1 MAAKPKAKSN
11 RKQIRVAELFAGV
24 GGFRIGLE
32 AASRDFVTVFSSQ
45 WEPPGTPSKQ
55 FASRCYVERFGPE
68 GHTNEDIAKVLDQV
82 ERGER
87 KLPDID
93 MVVGGFPCQDYSVAK
108 PLNQSAGLQG
118 KKGVL
123 WWEIHRL
130 LRILKDKKKP
140 AQWVFLENVDRLIKS
155 PATQRGRDFA
165 IMLASLCDLGYE
177 VEWRVVNAADYGF
190 PQRRRRV
197 FIVAQLAGKAKS
209 KKSGAD
215 VVFESGVFA
224 SSLPVHSDSRLDL
237 KETEHFEL
245 TGELHELSAEF
256 GRGVERTKFGQAGYV
271 RAVGVGA
278 SRKRI
283 VWTYNPKPNYS
294 GRQMVLR
301 DVLEKGEVPEQF
313 LVNDAALPKWKRAKG
328 SKAEERVHKASGFTY
343 FYTEGALPFPDPVDR
358 PSRTILTSEG
368 GASPSRSKHI
378 VPAKGGGYRRLT
390 PVELE
395 RLNGFPDNHTAS
407 GMTETQRAFCMGNAL
422 VVGVVEN
429 LATVIALRAGLKMTR
444 SNRGFAG

>member
-1 MAAKPKAKSN
+1 MPTKAK
-11 RKQIRVAELFAGV
+11 RKQIKVAELFAGV

-32 AASRDFVTVFSSQ
+32 RVSKDFVTVFSSQ

-55 FASRCYVERFGPE
+55 FASRCYVARFGPE
-68 GHTNEDIAKVLDQV
+68 GHSNEDIAQVLDDV

-87 KLPDID
+87 KLPNID

-108 PLNQSAGLQG
+108 PLNQSSGLVG

-130 LRILKDKKKP
+130 LRLLKEKRRP
-140 AQWVFLENVDRLIKS
+140 AEWVFLENVDRLIKS

-197 FIVAQLAGKAKS
+197 FIIARRQRNGKPNGAK
-209 KKSGAD
+209 
-215 VVFESGVFA
+215 VVYERGVFA
-224 SSLPVHSDSRLDL
+224 NALPVHFESRLDL
-237 KETEHFEL
+237 TEPATFDL
-245 TGELHELSAEF
+245 TGELHEISAEF
-256 GRGVERTKFGQAGYV
+256 GRGVERTRFGQAGYV
-271 RAVGVGA
+271 RSVGVGA
-278 SRKRI
+278 PRKRL
-283 VWTYNPKPNYS
+283 VWTYNPKPNFT
-294 GRQMVLR
+294 GRHQTLQ
-301 DVLEKGEVPEQF
+301 DVLERGDVPEQF
-313 LVNDAALPKWKRAKG
+313 LVDEGALAKWRRAKG
-328 SKAEERVHKASGFTY
+328 AKAEQRVHKASGFTY
-343 FYTEGALPFPDPVDR
+343 FYTEGALPFPDPVNR
-358 PSRTILTSEG
+358 ASRTILTSEG

-395 RLNGFPDNHTAS
+395 RLNGFPDNHTAT

-422 VVGVVEN
+422 VVGVVETIGEEIARRSEVRTTATAES
-429 LATVIALRAGLKMTR
+429 LAG
-444 SNRGFAG
+444 

>member
-1 MAAKPKAKSN
+1 MAAKKA
-11 RKQIRVAELFAGV
+11 RKQIQVAELFAGV
-24 GGFRIGLE
+24 GGFRVGLE
-32 AASRDFVTVFSSQ
+32 RVSKDFVTVFSSQ

-55 FASRCYVERFGPE
+55 FASRCYVNRFGPE
-68 GHTNEDIAKVLDQV
+68 GHSNEDIAKVLDEV
-82 ERGER
+82 EQKKR

-130 LRILKDKKKP
+130 LRILKERKRP
-140 AQWVFLENVDRLIKS
+140 ARWVFLENVDRLIKS

-177 VEWRVVNAADYGF
+177 VEWRVVNAAEYGF

-197 FIVAQLAGKAKS
+197 FIVGRLSGKEKAK
-209 KKSGAD
+209 KNGAG
-215 VVFESGVFA
+215 VVFDSGVFA
-224 SSLPVHSDSRLDL
+224 KSLPVFSDNRLDFS
-237 KETEHFEL
+237 EAEHFEL
-245 TGELHELSAEF
+245 AGEMHEISAEF

-278 SRKRI
+278 TRKRV
-283 VWTYNPKPNYS
+283 VWTYNPKPKFN
-294 GRQMVLR
+294 GRAMVLR
-301 DVLEKGEVPEQF
+301 DVLERTAVPHEF
-313 LVNDAALPKWKRAKG
+313 LVDDGALPRWKKAKG

-343 FYTEGALPFPDPVDR
+343 FYTEGALPFPDPIDR
-358 PSRTILTSEG
+358 ASRTILTSEG

-378 VPAKGGGYRRLT
+378 VPSKGGGYRRLT
-390 PVELE
+390 PIELE
-395 RLNGFPDNHTAS
+395 RLNGFPDNHTNVGLSDA
-407 GMTETQRAFCMGNAL
+407 QRAFCMGNAL
-422 VVGVVEN
+422 VVGLVEEIGKE
-429 LATVIALRAGLKMTR
+429 IAALGGLTEISQTKV
-444 SNRGFAG
+444 G

>member
-1 MAAKPKAKSN
+1 MPAKPKTKSS

-24 GGFRIGLE
+24 GGFRLGLE
-32 AASRDFVTVFSSQ
+32 AASPDFVTVFSSQ

-55 FASRCYVERFGPE
+55 FASRCYVERFGTE
-68 GHTNEDIAKVLDQV
+68 GHSNEDIAKVLDEV

-224 SSLPVHSDSRLDL
+224 NSLPVHSDNRLDL
-237 KETEHFEL
+237 SETEHFEL
-245 TGELHELSAEF
+245 TGELHELSADF

-271 RAVGVGA
+271 RPIGIGA

-283 VWTYNPKPNYS
+283 VWTYNPKPNFV
-294 GRQMVLR
+294 GRSLLLR
-301 DVLEKGEVPEQF
+301 DVLERGAVPKQF
-313 LVNDAALPKWKRAKG
+313 FVIDAALAKWRTAKG
-328 SKAEERVHKASGFTY
+328 SKAEERVHKASGFKY

-378 VPAKGGGYRRLT
+378 VAAKDGGYRRLT

-395 RLNGFPDNHTAS
+395 RLNGFPDDHTATE
-407 GMTETQRAFCMGNAL
+407 MTETQRAFCMGNAL
-422 VVGVVEN
+422 VVGLVEAIGVEVAVREAVRLRSKAVQN
-429 LATVIALRAGLKMTR
+429 AT
-444 SNRGFAG
+444 

>member
-1 MAAKPKAKSN
+1 MAAKKT
-11 RKQIRVAELFAGV
+11 RKQIKVAELFAGV
-24 GGFRIGLE
+24 GGFRVGLE
-32 AASRDFVTVFSSQ
+32 RVSKDFVTVFSSQ

-55 FASRCYVERFGPE
+55 FASRCYVARFGPE
-68 GHTNEDIAKVLDQV
+68 GHSNEDIAKVLDEV
-82 ERGER
+82 EQKKR

-108 PLNQSAGLQG
+108 PLNQSAGLVG

-130 LRILKDKKKP
+130 LRILKERKRP

-197 FIVAQLAGKAKS
+197 FIVGRLLGKEKAK
-209 KKSGAD
+209 KNGAG

-224 SSLPVHSDSRLDL
+224 NALPVHSDNRLDL
-237 KETEHFEL
+237 AESEHFEL
-245 TGELHELSAEF
+245 TGEIHEISAEF

-271 RAVGVGA
+271 RAVGIGA
-278 SRKRI
+278 TRKRV
-283 VWTYNPKPNYS
+283 VWTYNPKPKFN
-294 GRQMVLR
+294 GRAMVLR
-301 DVLEKGEVPEQF
+301 DVLEREDVPEQF
-313 LVNDAALPKWKRAKG
+313 LVDDSALPKWKRAKG

-343 FYTEGALPFPDPVDR
+343 FYTEGALPFPDPIDR
-358 PSRTILTSEG
+358 ASRTILTSEG

-378 VPAKGGGYRRLT
+378 VPAKRGGYRRLT

-395 RLNGFPDNHTAS
+395 RLNGFPDNHTDT
-407 GMTETQRAFCMGNAL
+407 GMSEPQRAFCMGNAL
-422 VVGVVEN
+422 VVGLVELLGGEIAARERVLGAKGEA
-429 LATVIALRAGLKMTR
+429 LAG
-444 SNRGFAG
+444 

>member
-1 MAAKPKAKSN
+1 MAAKKA
-11 RKQIRVAELFAGV
+11 RKQIKVAELFAGV
-24 GGFRIGLE
+24 GGFRVGLE
-32 AASRDFVTVFSSQ
+32 RVSKDFVTVFSSQ

-55 FASRCYVERFGPE
+55 FASRCYVARFGPE
-68 GHTNEDIAKVLDQV
+68 GHSNEDIAKVLDEV
-82 ERGER
+82 EQKKR
-87 KLPDID
+87 KLPEID

-108 PLNQSAGLQG
+108 PLNQSAGLVG

-130 LRILKDKKKP
+130 LRILKERKRP

-197 FIVAQLAGKAKS
+197 FIVARLLGKEKAK
-209 KKSGAD
+209 KNGAG

-224 SSLPVHSDSRLDL
+224 KALPVHSDNRLDL
-237 KETEHFEL
+237 AESEHFEL
-245 TGELHELSAEF
+245 TGEIHEISAEF

-271 RAVGVGA
+271 RAIGA
-278 SRKRI
+278 GATRKRV
-283 VWTYNPKPNYS
+283 VWTYNPKPQFN
-294 GRQMVLR
+294 GRALVLR
-301 DVLEKGEVPEQF
+301 DVLERGDVPEQF
-313 LVNDAALPKWKRAKG
+313 LVDDAALSKWKRAKG

-358 PSRTILTSEG
+358 ASRTILTSEG

-395 RLNGFPDNHTAS
+395 RLNGFPDDHTDT
-407 GMTETQRAFCMGNAL
+407 GMSEPQRAFCMGNAL
-422 VVGVVEN
+422 VVGLVELLGREIAGRERMLVGRSAA
-429 LATVIALRAGLKMTR
+429 LAG
-444 SNRGFAG
+444 

>member
-1 MAAKPKAKSN
+1 MAAKNA
-11 RKQIRVAELFAGV
+11 RKQIKVAELFAGV
-24 GGFRIGLE
+24 GGFRVGLE
-32 AASRDFVTVFSSQ
+32 RVSKDFVTVFSSQ

-55 FASRCYVERFGPE
+55 FASRCYVARFGPE
-68 GHTNEDIAKVLDQV
+68 GHSNEDIAKVLDEV
-82 ERGER
+82 EQKKR

-130 LRILKDKKKP
+130 LRILKERKRP

-197 FIVAQLAGKAKS
+197 FIVGRLLGKEKVKKNGAG
-209 KKSGAD
+209 
-215 VVFESGVFA
+215 VVFDSGVFA
-224 SSLPVHSDSRLDL
+224 KALPVQSDNRLGL
-237 KETEHFEL
+237 PEPEHFEL
-245 TGELHELSAEF
+245 TGEIHEISAEF

-271 RAVGVGA
+271 RTVGVGPA
-278 SRKRI
+278 RKRI
-283 VWTYNPKPNYS
+283 VWTYNPKPKFS
-294 GRQMVLR
+294 GRSIVLR
-301 DVLEKGEVPEQF
+301 DVLEKGDVPAQF
-313 LVNDAALPKWKRAKG
+313 LVDDAALPKWKRAKG

-378 VPAKGGGYRRLT
+378 LPAKGGGYRRLT

-395 RLNGFPDNHTAS
+395 RLNGFSDDHTNN
-407 GMTETQRAFCMGNAL
+407 GMSESQRAFCMGNAL
-422 VVGVVEN
+422 VVGLVE
-429 LATVIALRAGLKMTR
+429 LLGAEIASREQLPGLRGSEVAG
-444 SNRGFAG
+444 